1 MDMQTFL
8 IFTMTTFVV
17 VFSPG
22 PAAITAAA
30 QGAGNGTW
38 RAMLGVLGIAFANA
52 VYFALSA
59 TGIASL
65 IVASNLLFSIIKWVG
80 VAYLLYLGVTAIT
93 SRGGGLIVA
102 KGEAGN
108 GPSLFLKGFAVEFAN
123 PKALLYFAAILPQF
137 LDTSRAVLPQ
147 ILIMGGVTL
156 LIDLLVY
163 GVYARFGQAIA
174 SSGVKTSVIRW
185 INRTAGSALLFAA
198 FKMSKTVA

>member
-1 MDMQTFL
+1 MDAQTFL
-8 IFTMTTFVV
+8 IFAMTTFVV

-30 QGAGNGTW
+30 QGAGNGLW
-38 RAMLGVLGIAFANA
+38 RAMLGVFGIAMANA

-65 IVASNLLFSIIKWVG
+65 IIASNVLFSIIKWVG
-80 VAYLLYLGVTAIT
+80 VAYLVYLGVGAIT
-93 SRGGGLIVA
+93 SRGGGLVVT
-102 KGEAGN
+102 KGQASKGAA
-108 GPSLFLKGFAVEFAN
+108 LFLKGFAVEFAN

-137 LDTSRAVLPQ
+137 IDTSRAILPQ

-156 LIDLLVY
+156 AIDFVVY
-163 GVYARFGQAIA
+163 GLYARFGEMIA
-174 SSGVKTSVIRW
+174 SSGVKKGVVSW

-198 FKMSKTVA
+198 FKMSKTVV